1 MAAET
6 THTPTERERER
17 ERETHNHTHTHTH
30 THARAHT
37 HTHTLASTPFA
48 AALMRML
55 FKWPH
60 TVTACAL
67 PHRDS
72 EELQLMSRSIE
83 GVDLST
89 DA

>member
-1 MAAET
+1 MRA
-6 THTPTERERER
+6 RSRSNGSKMNSGYNGIGN
-17 ERETHNHTHTHTH
+17 NHTHTHTH
-30 THARAHT
+30 THTHAHT